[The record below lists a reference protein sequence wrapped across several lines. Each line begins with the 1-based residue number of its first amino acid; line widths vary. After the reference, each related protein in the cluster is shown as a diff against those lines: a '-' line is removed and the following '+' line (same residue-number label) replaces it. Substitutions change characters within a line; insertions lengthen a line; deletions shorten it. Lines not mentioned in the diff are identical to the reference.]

1 MATVEQLLNEARTL
15 PVSERR
21 KLRDALDHDL
31 QAAPAT
37 YNTRMRER
45 EWIKAHH
52 DEYLGQWVVVEG
64 DTLIAHGTSAREVYL
79 AARAAGV
86 EVPYIEEVMPD
97 LEPYLGGWV

>member
-21 KLRDALDHDL
+21 KLRDALSRDL
-31 QAAPAT
+31 NLAPAA
-37 YNTRMRER
+37 YNTRERER
-45 EWIKAHH
+45 AWIKAHR

-64 DTLIAHGTSAREVYL
+64 DTLIAHGTNAREVYL

-86 EVPYIEEVMPD
+86 GVPYIEEVMPD
-97 LEPYLGGWV
+97 LEPYMGGWA